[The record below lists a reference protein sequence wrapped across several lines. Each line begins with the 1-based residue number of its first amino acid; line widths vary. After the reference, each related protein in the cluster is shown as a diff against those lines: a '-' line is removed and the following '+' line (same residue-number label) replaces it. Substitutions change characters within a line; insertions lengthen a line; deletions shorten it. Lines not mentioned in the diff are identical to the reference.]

1 MAEDKFE
8 KSQLEENAFEE
19 LEREFQEVIDEL
31 SGDKSLEKF
40 RTEYEKLHTVM
51 KKSYENEKRLMAKC
65 RELNAEIVVNSAKV
79 ATALKLS
86 QDDQTTI
93 TSLKKEI
100 EKAWKMVDS
109 AYDKEQKAKET
120 ILALKEEIVNLS
132 KLVEQGSGLSLGQSN
147 NIRDLLK
154 YKEEVTKERDQLL
167 SEVVKLRE
175 TLAYVTE
182 LHQVTERSKEDAEQ
196 AISQFQQEIQLRQNE
211 ASRETRKKEKLEKEF
226 KQIQSDMDGKQAEIR
241 ALQQLVLKNKDEI
254 QKLEQQLKEQKILN
268 ERAAKELEQFQLRNA
283 KLQQENEQHALAC
296 EQISQDN
303 QQKTLE
309 LKAKEDEL
317 HQMRIDIG
325 RLNKMREL
333 IHKKLHQAEEQK
345 AEVEQAKDLLKNQI
359 SGLEKELEI
368 AKKQGELDK
377 KAMDELLR
385 ERDILNKNLLK
396 AVTATQKQMDLVK
409 LHEQNKRNLEE
420 EIQNYKDE
428 AQKQRKIIFQ
438 LEKERD
444 RYINEASDLTQ
455 KVLINMEDIKI
466 REMQIFDYKK
476 KIAESETK
484 LKQQQNL
491 YEAVR
496 SDRNLYSKNLIEAQD
511 EITEMRRK
519 LKIMTHQVDQLKEEI
534 ASKEAALVKL
544 HLEHQRIE
552 KEKETLKAE
561 LQKLRQ
567 QALETKHFIEK
578 QEAEERKLL
587 RIISEADAERLRQK
601 KELDQVISERD
612 ILGSQLV
619 RRNDELALLYEK
631 IKIQQ
636 SVLNKGESQYNQRLE
651 DMRILKLEIKKLRR
665 EKGILAKSVA
675 NVEELRQE
683 LFHMQREFLKER
695 TRCRALE
702 EELENPMNIHRWRRL
717 EASDPSTFELI
728 QKIHTLQKR
737 LISKTEEVVE
747 KELLLQEKEKLYVEL
762 KHILARQPG
771 PEAAEQL
778 QLYRHTLREK
788 TKQLKVLSSE
798 LNMYESQS
806 QEYKYEIERLANEL
820 LNVKRKYLSQ
830 KRKEQNQ
837 KMYLCYQSDFF
848 PIQHSLKELQVAKN
862 KFRKRVSAKPFNLL
876 LVIQVAGTVLPES
889 CVGEVRGMKKMDSM
903 TGN

>member
-1 MAEDKFE
+1 MAEDKYE
-8 KSQLEENAFEE
+8 KVCLEENAFEE
-19 LEREFQEVIDEL
+19 LEKDFQEVINEL
-31 SGDKSLEKF
+31 AGDKSLEKF
-40 RTEYEKLHTVM
+40 KVEYEKLHSVM

-79 ATALKLS
+79 STALKLS

-93 TSLKKEI
+93 ASLKKEI

-120 ILALKEEIVNLS
+120 ILSLKDEIVNLT
-132 KLVEQGSGLSLGQSN
+132 KLVDQGSGLSLGQDRN
-147 NIRDLLK
+147 VRDLLK
-154 YKEEVTKERDQLL
+154 LKEEITKERDQLFT
-167 SEVVKLRE
+167 EVVKLRE
-175 TLAYVTE
+175 TLAQATE
-182 LHQVTERSKEDAEQ
+182 QQQESEKSRDEAEQ
-196 AISQFQQEIQLRQNE
+196 TISQFQQEIQVRQNE
-211 ASRETRKKEKLEKEF
+211 ASRETRKKEKLEKEL
-226 KQIQSDMDGKQAEIR
+226 KEIQTDMDNKQVEIKT
-241 ALQQLVLKNKDEI
+241 LQQCVQKSKEELL
-254 QKLEQQLKEQKILN
+254 KLEQQLKEQRILN

-283 KLQQENEQHALAC
+283 KLQQENEQQSLAY
-296 EQISQDN
+296 EQISQEN
-303 QQKTLE
+303 QQKIME
-309 LKAKEDEL
+309 LKSKDEEVT
-317 HQMRIDIG
+317 QMRQDISK
-325 RLNKMREL
+325 LNKMREI
-333 IHKKLHQAEEQK
+333 IHKKLHVAEEQK
-345 AEVEQAKDLLKNQI
+345 AEVEQQREILKNQI
-359 SGLEKELEI
+359 AGLERELET
-368 AKKQGELDK
+368 AKKQAELDK

-385 ERDILNKNLLK
+385 DRDLLNKNILK
-396 AVTATQKQMDLVK
+396 AVSATQKQLNLVK
-409 LHEQNKRNLEE
+409 LHEQSKRNLEE
-420 EIQNYKDE
+420 EIQSYKEE
-428 AQKQRKIIFQ
+428 ALKQRKIIYQ

-444 RYINEASDLTQ
+444 RYINEASELTQ
-455 KVLINMEDIKI
+455 KVLLNMEDIKI
-466 REMQIFDYKK
+466 REMQIFDFKK
-476 KIAESETK
+476 KIAELETK

-511 EITEMRRK
+511 ELTEMRRK

-534 ASKEAALVKL
+534 TAKESALVRL
-544 HLEHQRIE
+544 HLDHQRIE
-552 KEKETLKAE
+552 KEKEALKAE
-561 LQKLRQ
+561 LVKMKQ

-578 QEAEERKLL
+578 QESEERKLL
-587 RIISEADAERLRQK
+587 KIITESDAERLRQK

-636 SVLNKGESQYNQRLE
+636 SILNKGETQYRQRVE
-651 DMRILKLEIKKLRR
+651 DIRILKLEIKKLRR
-665 EKGILAKSVA
+665 EKGILARSVA

-683 LFHMQREFLKER
+683 VFHLQREFLKER

-702 EELENPMNIHRWRRL
+702 EELESPLNVHRWRKL

-728 QKIHTLQKR
+728 QKIHTLQRR

-747 KELLLQEKEKLYVEL
+747 KELLLQDKEKLYVEL

-820 LNVKRKYLSQ
+820 LNVKKKYLTQ
-830 KRKEQNQ
+830 KRKEQQQ
-837 KMYLCYQSDFF
+837 KE
-848 PIQHSLKELQVAKN
+848 KERLGQLDNNYSVN
-862 KFRKRVSAKPFNLL
+862 KSEGSRYTGGGFLFNKPTTK
-876 LVIQVAGTVLPES
+876 I
-889 CVGEVRGMKKMDSM
+889 
-903 TGN
+903 TG